1 MSIRNLFVSSANAFI
16 DAGENDR
23 AEEMLDKCR
32 EVMKPEQFPY
42 DNSILGWSSNAFFP
56 IEMVKDYYT
65 LGKPEK
71 AKELAEELTSEL
83 HQSIGFYVDFLPEC
97 KSDFEYC
104 CQLVYYLSSE
114 VEKAGDPEF
123 AEKIEKDLAD
133 FLSAK
138 G

>member
-1 MSIRNLFVSSANAFI
+1 M
-16 DAGENDR
+16 
-23 AEEMLDKCR
+23 
-32 EVMKPEQFPY
+32 
-42 DNSILGWSSNAFFP
+42 FFP

-71 AKELAEELTSEL
+71 AKALARELMDELEE
-83 HQSIGFYVDFLPEC
+83 SINFYVDFLPEY

-123 AEKIEKDLAD
+123 ANMIESELAA
-133 FLSAK
+133 FLSIK